1 MLFHESCGR
10 SITAA
15 PRGQRPVNAER
26 PHGPVEH
33 LRTWLRPRSRN
44 APRVADGRRDP
55 RGATVS
61 RTGGATPGARE
72 GREGGGGVEG
82 PPTSL
87 PRRFPGS
94 DLELIGLGGLRVT
107 PGISGARPVAAFPPR
122 LGQDSMTRGRG

>member
-1 MLFHESCGR
+1 VGARACACEGVRQCIARSGAMLFHESCGR

-72 GREGGGGVEG
+72 GREG
-82 PPTSL
+82 
-87 PRRFPGS
+87 
-94 DLELIGLGGLRVT
+94 
-107 PGISGARPVAAFPPR
+107 
-122 LGQDSMTRGRG
+122 RG